1 MKETKIIARNQDTE
15 SEVTLIGSTEDL
27 AVCIKA
33 LVEIG
38 YNKFKMVPNVD
49 E

>member
-1 MKETKIIARNQDTE
+1 MRETRIIACNQDTE
-15 SEVTLIGSTEDL
+15 REVTLIGSAEDL